1 MAPGIID
8 DEPSGDP
15 DSDHGAPGDSRDDE
29 CRIVW
34 AGGSQARDLA
44 ETLSGG
50 AATKAG
56 GNLAASTIEAGG
68 DLLVLSNRTSLDLCS
83 VAIPDG
89 FNRDTTESVVAAMGG
104 GPHSTL
110 AAIVA
115 DWLAQRLQIPASAVY
130 GYSEPD
136 DLPQAEE
143 VLNKIVSR
151 LPRLD
156 ARTVEASSPAAMVGW
171 LPEGTLLIV
180 GAPGGSWF
188 QRRFF
193 GPGARIQAKA
203 PSGTIVVNHNPAR
216 VYQVMQSPIAY
227 GPNMRVADALQLS
240 NGLDVVVAEDGKLL
254 GVVKAHA
261 LRDARQDLELHHV
274 MDHGVFLSADDEF
287 DEALGLISV
296 DGGDL
301 IPVVDDQARLVGCVS
316 ATDLTPPPLS

>member
-1 MAPGIID
+1 MTPGTID
-8 DEPSGDP
+8 DDTSGTP
-15 DSDHGAPGDSRDDE
+15 DSDHGASDESRYGD
-29 CRIVW
+29 CRVVW

-56 GNLAASTIEAGG
+56 QNLAASTIESGA

-83 VAIPDG
+83 VAIPHG
-89 FNRDTTESVVAAMGG
+89 FNPETTESVVAAMGG

-115 DWLAQRLQIPASAVY
+115 DWLAERLHVPASAVY
-130 GYSEPD
+130 GHSDPSELAEAED
-136 DLPQAEE
+136 D
-143 VLNKIVSR
+143 LNKIVAK
-151 LPRLD
+151 LPRMD
-156 ARTVEASSPAAMVGW
+156 ARTIEAPSPAAMVSS
-171 LPEGTLLIV
+171 LPAGTLLIV

-203 PSGTIVVNHNPAR
+203 SSGTIVVNHATPR
-216 VYQVMQSPIAY
+216 VYQVMQPPVAY
-227 GPNMRVADALQLS
+227 GPNMRIMDARQLS
-240 NGLDVVVAEDGKLL
+240 SNLDVVVAEDGKLL
-254 GVVKAHA
+254 GVVKADT
-261 LRDARQDLELHHV
+261 LRDARQGLELHQV
-274 MDHGVFLSADDEF
+274 MDDGVFLSTDDEI

-301 IPVVDDQARLVGCVS
+301 IPVVDDSARLVGCVS
-316 ATDLTPPPLS
+316 ASDLTSRPLS